1 MKLSGE
7 SANVEFDTGIITIP
21 ASGTYPLFLTQA
33 VNMRTILGDMFDKYE
48 KFLIVF
54 NSLGATSTGTGLTY
68 SAGTITG
75 QGNTVTWTLGMFG
88 DLQFIS
94 NSVNGQLSNIAYFPT
109 RFTLPVVGSVI
120 ANSSCTAGITFA
132 KPKNDVVTLTMAPY
146 LIRGGGAGIAVSP
159 AGNST
164 TIDVNLNFTVYGLIE

>member
-7 SANVEFDTGIITIP
+7 TANVEFDTGVITIA
-21 ASGTYPLFLTQA
+21 ASGTYPLFLTQT
-33 VNMRTILGDMFDKYE
+33 VNMRTMLGDMFDKYE
-48 KFLIVF
+48 KFLMVF
-54 NSLGATSTGTGLTY
+54 NGIGATATGGGLTY
-68 SAGTITG
+68 NAGTIVG
-75 QGNTVTWTLGMFG
+75 QGNSVTWTLGMFG

-109 RFTLPVVGSVI
+109 RFTLPVNGSTI
-120 ANSSCTAGITFA
+120 TNSSNNAGITFA

-159 AGNST
+159 AGNPT
-164 TIDVNLNFTVYGLIE
+164 TIDVNFNFTVYGLSE